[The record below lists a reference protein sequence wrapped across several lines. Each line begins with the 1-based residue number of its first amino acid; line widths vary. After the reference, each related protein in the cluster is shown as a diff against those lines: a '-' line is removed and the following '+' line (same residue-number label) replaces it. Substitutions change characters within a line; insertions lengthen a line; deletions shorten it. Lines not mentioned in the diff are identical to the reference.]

1 MNYVHSILEKCVYA
15 MLLYKTW
22 KHVSSV
28 AVLGDLQALLQPA
41 PCSRESGLLCQCGWR
56 HCLLVLLGNVSE
68 YCICWGAAG
77 EGAWYLQKKKKKPV
91 AHLLLCCDGS
101 VCEFL

>member
-1 MNYVHSILEKCVYA
+1 MSVCYAFVQNLEAPEQCGS
-15 MLLYKTW
+15 TW
-22 KHVSSV
+22 GFAVSSP
-28 AVLGDLQALLQPA
+28 ASALLQGIW
-41 PCSRESGLLCQCGWR
+41 SSLSQCGWG

-77 EGAWYLQKKKKKPV
+77 EGAWYLQKKKTKTTV